1 MVMNANLLYIK
12 ALVITNQ
19 KQQQ

>member
-19 KQQQ
+19 KQQK